1 MRVWV
6 RIRVRVRF
14 LLFYFELTPLT
25 RDVMLLTLLAR
36 NKYEEKLADEQ
47 LLSKVHDFLALLKLL
62 SMVVTI

>member
-62 SMVVTI
+62 

>member
-25 RDVMLLTLLAR
+25 RDVMLLTVLAR

-62 SMVVTI
+62 

>member
-25 RDVMLLTLLAR
+25 RVMLQTLLAR
-36 NKYEEKLADEQ
+36 KKYEEKLADEQ

>member
-25 RDVMLLTLLAR
+25 RDVMLPTLLAR
-36 NKYEEKLADEQ
+36 KKYEEKLADEQ
-47 LLSKVHDFLALLKLL
+47 LFSKVHDFLALLKLL
-62 SMVVTI
+62 